1 MRVDSAGLM
10 PVISTLETQMKYVS
24 LTAAMLL
31 LAATHTAS
39 AGSPNGDPKVRVRLS
54 DDALLIGENAKVKVK
69 TALDG
74 HLIVLRM
81 DSEGHVKV
89 LFPVD
94 PTDPDRIR
102 GGKEL
107 EVRGRGDRDAFTA
120 SERAGSGLVLAART
134 DQPFNVNAFISGD
147 RWNVAAFA
155 PDSVGRDSE
164 SALLSIVDR
173 MTGGHFDYDVAAYHV
188 GAPLPKNAYGPS
200 RYGRYGNWNDS
211 WYSPYAFNYPYYRS
225 GLSLGLGYGAYFPII
240 RPIYRGHG
248 RR

>member
-1 MRVDSAGLM
+1 
-10 PVISTLETQMKYVS
+10 MKYVS
-24 LTAAMLL
+24 LTASLLL

-39 AGSPNGDPKVRVRLS
+39 AGNPNGNSNGNANGDPKVRVRLS
-54 DDALLIGENAKVKVK
+54 EDALLTGENAKVKVK
-69 TALDG
+69 TAADG

-81 DSEGHVKV
+81 DSEGRVKV

-94 PTDPDRIR
+94 PTDQDRIR

-120 SERAGSGLVLAART
+120 SERAGSGLILAART
-134 DQPFNVNAFISGD
+134 DQPFNVNAFVFGD
-147 RWNVAAFA
+147 RWNVSAFA
-155 PDSVGRDSE
+155 PDSVGRDPE
-164 SALLSIVDR
+164 SVLLSIVDR

-200 RYGRYGNWNDS
+200 RYARYGSWNDP
-211 WYSPYAFNYPYYRS
+211 WYSPYGINYPYYRS
-225 GLSLGLGYGAYFPII
+225 GLSFGLGYGAYFPII
-240 RPIYRGHG
+240 RPVYHGHG